1 MKIIDYRI
9 GTMNIP
15 LNKPFITSLR
25 RVDSVESII
34 LIVETDN
41 GLCGYGSSAETK
53 VITGDTKASIIEAI
67 HVILDEIKSM
77 ELESYNFVFQKI
89 NEAIIGNPSAK
100 ATVDMA
106 IYDLLS
112 KALKMPLYQYLGG
125 KSQLIHSD
133 MTISMQ
139 DPEIMVQDSIEA
151 YEAGF
156 KSLKIKLGEN
166 IQKDYIRI
174 AHIFKRLGNHVS
186 YRIDANQGWSPKD
199 SVKIIKELDELGVN
213 VELIEQPVHYKD
225 FEGLK
230 YVTDRVNVPIL
241 ADESVFSFNEAVR
254 IIENR
259 AADLI
264 NIKLMKTG
272 GIYNAIAISR
282 LAQEKRITCMIGSM
296 MESPISINAALN
308 FALAYQN
315 VKLFDLDVPSMYDYS
330 DFKTKYK
337 YGAVINPSDEW
348 GLGITSI
355 DEDKFKI
362 IKK

>member
-9 GTMNIP
+9 GTMDIP
-15 LNKPFITSLR
+15 LIKPFITSLR
-25 RVDSVESII
+25 RVDSVESIVLI
-34 LIVETDN
+34 LETDN
-41 GLCGYGSSAETK
+41 GLYGYGSSAETK
-53 VITGDTKASIIEAI
+53 VITGDTKASIVEAV
-67 HVILDEIKSM
+67 HAILNEIM
-77 ELESYNFVFQKI
+77 LMDIESYNFVFQKI
-89 NEAIIGNPSAK
+89 NEVIIGNPSAK

-112 KALKMPLYQYLGG
+112 KSSKMPLYQYLGG
-125 KSQLIHSD
+125 KNQIIHSD

-139 DPEIMVQDSIEA
+139 DPEIMVQDSVEA

-156 KSLKIKLGEN
+156 KSLKIKLGED
-166 IQKDYIRI
+166 IQKDYIRM

-199 SVKIIKELDELGVN
+199 SIKIIAELDELGVN
-213 VELIEQPVHYKD
+213 MELIEQPVYYRD
-225 FEGLK
+225 IDGLK

-241 ADESVFSFNEAVR
+241 ADESVFSFNEAVK

-282 LAQEKRITCMIGSM
+282 LAQEKRVTCMIGSM
-296 MESPISINAALN
+296 MESPISINAAIN
-308 FALAYQN
+308 FALAYDCI
-315 VKLFDLDVPSMYDYS
+315 KLFDLDVPSMYDYS

-337 YGAVINPSDEW
+337 YGANINPSDEW

-355 DEDKFKI
+355 DENKFKI